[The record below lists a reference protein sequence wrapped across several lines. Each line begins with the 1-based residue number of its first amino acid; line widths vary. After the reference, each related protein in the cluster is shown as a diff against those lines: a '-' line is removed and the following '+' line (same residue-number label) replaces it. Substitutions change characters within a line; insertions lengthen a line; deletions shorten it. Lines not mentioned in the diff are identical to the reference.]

1 MHQLKTG
8 LALLKEEEM
17 KRILIS
23 LIALGLAS
31 CDQAPKTVSETP
43 QAMQTANPIEYSD
56 ARIRLAPNGMDM
68 TAGYVTI
75 KNNGG
80 KPIEIIGASTD
91 IADHIELHTHVE
103 TDNGMMSMQQVEKF
117 DVPAKGA
124 FELAPNGAHLMIFGV
139 KPNLKEGDAAKIT
152 LKIKDNPDLVIDA
165 KLVANPNMEMDGMK
179 KDGNNKTEHQ
189 H

>member
-1 MHQLKTG
+1 MHLSKIG
-8 LALLKEEEM
+8 SASRKEEEM

-31 CDQAPKTVSETP
+31 CDQAPKTVSQPP
-43 QAMQTANPIEYSD
+43 QAMQAAKPIEYSD

-68 TAGYVTI
+68 TAGYLTV

-91 IADHIELHTHVE
+91 IADHIELHTHVKT
-103 TDNGMMSMQQVEKF
+103 TDGMMSMQQVEKF
-117 DVPAKGA
+117 DVPANGA

-152 LKIKDNPDLVIDA
+152 LKIKDNPDFVIDA
-165 KLVANPNMEMDGMK
+165 KLVSNPNMEMEGSK
-179 KDGNNKTEHQ
+179 KDGNNKAEHQ

>member
-31 CDQAPKTVSETP
+31 CDQAPKTVSQTP
-43 QAMQTANPIEYSD
+43 QAMQATKPIEYTD
-56 ARIRLAPNGMDM
+56 ARVRLAPNGMDM
-68 TAGYVTI
+68 TAGYLTV
-75 KNNGG
+75 KNNSD

-91 IADHIELHTHVE
+91 IADHIELHTHIK
-103 TDNGMMSMQQVEKF
+103 TNDGMMSMQQVEKF
-117 DVPAKGA
+117 DVPAKGN

-152 LKIKDNPDLVIDA
+152 LKIKDNPDLIVDA
-165 KLVANPNMEMDGMK
+165 KLVANPNIEIDGMK
-179 KDGNNKTEHQ
+179 KDGNNKAEHS

>member
-8 LALLKEEEM
+8 LALPKEEEM
-17 KRILIS
+17 KRIFVS
-23 LIALGLAS
+23 LIALGLVGCNQTQKA
-31 CDQAPKTVSETP
+31 ETQSTNSM
-43 QAMQTANPIEYSD
+43 QAMKPIEYSD
-56 ARIRLAPNGMDM
+56 ARVRLAPNGMDM

-75 KNNGG
+75 KNNGN

-91 IADHIELHTHVE
+91 IADHIELHTHVK

-152 LKIKDNPDLVIDA
+152 LKIKDNPDFVVDA
-165 KLVANPNMEMDGMK
+165 KFVTNPNMEMDGSK
-179 KDGNNKTEHQ
+179 KDGNNKAEHQ